1 MQPIAV
7 EQQGRAEVG
16 GETGQLKVGQ
26 QQPPSRKALPLR
38 RWGATT
44 LVIALFVL
52 LVEIGH
58 RSLPPHLF
66 PSAAEIGKQIL
77 AMFQDQPDQ
86 ILVTAARFGFALL
99 SSTVVGWFLGL
110 MMGAFRSSVGAIANP
125 AISILQAV
133 PAVSWVL
140 VAIIWMSAIEARVWF
155 ICFMVGVPL
164 FAISVYEGVRDID
177 VDVVEAIDQFRPS
190 RWQVIYILLIPQSLV
205 YVLVS
210 MRSVSSLVLRI
221 LVFAELIGASTG
233 VGARMGEAQTN
244 FQMANIF
251 AWTVIMVLFN
261 FLVIMLIDY
270 AERKLLGWRKEA
282 TVR

>member
-1 MQPIAV
+1 MPLEQP
-7 EQQGRAEVG
+7 
-16 GETGQLKVGQ
+16 TH
-26 QQPPSRKALPLR
+26 RKGLPLR
-38 RWGATT
+38 QWGATT
-44 LVIALFVL
+44 LVVVLFIL

-66 PSAAEIGKQIL
+66 PSSVDIGKQIVATFL
-77 AMFQDQPDQ
+77 TQPDQ
-86 ILVTAARFGFALL
+86 ILVTAARFGFALAT
-99 SSTVVGWFLGL
+99 STVVGWFLGL
-110 MMGAFRSSVGAIANP
+110 MMGAFRNSVGVIANP
-125 AISILQAV
+125 ALSILQAV

-140 VAIIWMSAIEARVWF
+140 VAIIWMSAIEARAWF

-205 YVLVS
+205 YLLVS

-251 AWTVIMVLFN
+251 AWTVIMVIFN
-261 FLVIMLIDY
+261 FLIIMLIDF
-270 AERKLLGWRKEA
+270 AETKLLGWRKEA